1 MHPKYYITIT
11 LNFVLWK
18 KEMNI
23 VTAEVTNTS
32 IGFYKLFEL
41 NNNMF

>member
-1 MHPKYYITIT
+1 MG
-11 LNFVLWK
+11 

-23 VTAEVTNTS
+23 VTAEVTNT